1 MIGPLRDWYHRH
13 FSDPQVVIL
22 ALLLI
27 FGTLVVVLAGRLI
40 APLLASVILA
50 YLLEGAVQ
58 KLQRWHMPRLPAVII
73 VFTVFLALFV
83 VTLLGLFPLLSQQV
97 VQLVRE
103 LPGMVA
109 QGQNL
114 LLQLPERYPQF
125 ISEEQVREMMGAIR
139 AEVTLLGQRV
149 VSLSLA
155 SAMHVV
161 TFVVYLI
168 IVPLMVF
175 FLLKDKDAILRW
187 ITSFLPRDRGLA
199 SEVWAEV
206 NIKIASYVRGKF
218 VEILIVWA
226 VTYMTFTLFGLNY
239 AMLLSVMVGISVI
252 IPYIGAAVVTIP
264 IALVAYFQWGLAAE
278 FAWVLVAYA
287 VIQFLDGNVLVPLLF
302 SEVVNLHPVAILA
315 AVIVFR
321 WPVGPLGR
329 LLRHPARHPDPGRHP
344 LLAPARRVAGH
355 GGERFRLKR
364 GRSSGHDKEWSRA
377 KTQSQRE

>member
-83 VTLLGLFPLLSQQV
+83 VTLLGLFPLLSQQI

-187 ITSFLPRDRGLA
+187 ITSFLPRDLGLA

-226 VTYMTFTLFGLNY
+226 VTYITFTLFGLNY

-315 AVIVFR
+315 AVIVFGGLWGLWGVFFAIPLATLIQAVIR
-321 WPVGPLGR
+321 SWP
-329 LLRHPARHPDPGRHP
+329 RHGDVPAEGS
-344 LLAPARRVAGH
+344 
-355 GGERFRLKR
+355 K
-364 GRSSGHDKEWSRA
+364 SG
-377 KTQSQRE
+377 